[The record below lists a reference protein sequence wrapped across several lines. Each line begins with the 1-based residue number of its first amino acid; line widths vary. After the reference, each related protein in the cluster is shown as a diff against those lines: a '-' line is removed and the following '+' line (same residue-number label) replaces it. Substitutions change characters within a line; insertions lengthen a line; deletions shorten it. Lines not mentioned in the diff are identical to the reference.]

1 MAANRGIQ
9 CACVAIRRTSRL
21 ITQLYEEELREHLA
35 MPQFGLLS
43 VIDSRPG
50 CNQATLARELDFDKT
65 TLSRNLKLM
74 ESKGWIAHVASN
86 DQRERG
92 YHVTAAGLKLLK
104 AARPGWKRAQ
114 ERFRAALTDEQWKG
128 MWRTFGDL
136 VNAAHQAHSEK
147 RAIRLTRPPS

>member
-1 MAANRGIQ
+1 MAANARIQ
-9 CACVAIRRTSRL
+9 CACVAIRRTSRV

-43 VIDSRPG
+43 VIENRPG
-50 CNQATLARELDFDKT
+50 CNQDTLARELDFDKT

-74 ESKGWIAHVASN
+74 ERKGWIAHVPSN

-92 YHVTAAGLKLLK
+92 YHVTAGGSKLLK

-114 ERFRAALTDEQWKG
+114 ERLRSALTDDQWEA

-136 VNAAHQAHSEK
+136 AKAAHQVRDK
-147 RAIRLTRPPS
+147 T